1 MKNRLAKVIFA
12 VNTSYPTQKA
22 YGVTIGRSAE
32 AIKEMGFDTEIWSA
46 YYKGKDEFGN
56 EVKAL
61 FGHRT
66 IAFVD
71 YIYTHSEKMG
81 FLLQS
86 VVFLLLTLRKLIRFR
101 GNYLLWSRDLPTVVL
116 ASYLRKSSFHLLEI
130 HHPVKVY
137 YGKILDKVIKKA
149 NFEVGFISEKLRSSS
164 LSIYNGQKS
173 FLLPMAAPKE
183 FYSPLNTK
191 KFSETLSVCYVG
203 KGLSSGHE
211 NGLKEVLKSI
221 KVCQDKKLKLQF
233 KFIGIEDE
241 YQQALKQLKTEYD
254 ISDSYLEILGHVKHS
269 EIPTILSNFDLGLIP
284 YPSNPYN
291 DSRFPIKLVEY
302 CASGVIPLITNT
314 NNHQA
319 LIGSEMAVFYDVQL
333 SSSLVNSLEKILLET
348 DLNTIRRNGMEWAKQ
363 YTYQRRA
370 ISALKQFGLK

>member
-1 MKNRLAKVIFA
+1 M
-12 VNTSYPTQKA
+12 
-22 YGVTIGRSAE
+22 
-32 AIKEMGFDTEIWSA
+32 
-46 YYKGKDEFGN
+46 
-56 EVKAL
+56 
-61 FGHRT
+61 
-66 IAFVD
+66 
-71 YIYTHSEKMG
+71 
-81 FLLQS
+81 
-86 VVFLLLTLRKLIRFR
+86 
-101 GNYLLWSRDLPTVVL
+101 
-116 ASYLRKSSFHLLEI
+116 
-130 HHPVKVY
+130 
-137 YGKILDKVIKKA
+137 
-149 NFEVGFISEKLRSSS
+149 
-164 LSIYNGQKS
+164 
-173 FLLPMAAPKE
+173 
-183 FYSPLNTK
+183 
-191 KFSETLSVCYVG
+191 
-203 KGLSSGHE
+203 
-211 NGLKEVLKSI
+211 
-221 KVCQDKKLKLQF
+221 
-233 KFIGIEDE
+233 
-241 YQQALKQLKTEYD
+241 KTEYD